1 MKPSRGAAGLDVRLP
16 RTHHHVR
23 NMPGGTALLDR
34 VLGHR
39 AARIAVQDHVGQET
53 TAGALQAASAQLGRA
68 LLDGRRSL
76 AGARV
81 ALLMPPSPAF
91 VAALFGV
98 WRAGGVAVPLSASH
112 APAELEHI
120 LGTAAPEATIVSAEL
135 SSRLDAGAAP
145 PLSAGRRLPGPALDT
160 PGGDPAGDGVAPDL
174 AEPSPALMLFTSGTT
189 GKPKGVTLS
198 HGGVAATLSA
208 LAEAWRWREDDHLLH
223 ALPLYHTHGLI
234 VALLGALWAGARVEL
249 RAFEARDLWSSFERA
264 SVFMAVPTMYVRL
277 CEAFTAANPAERDRW
292 ATGARAL
299 RLCTSGSAALPA
311 PLMRTFEDATGQ
323 TILERYGMTEIGM
336 ALSNPYDGPRIPGTV
351 GVPLPG
357 VSVDIVDDAGH
368 EVARGMPGELRVRSP
383 QLFLGYHA
391 DQPATAAAF
400 DEDGRFRTGDTG
412 MVDPAGHIRLL
423 GRTSVDILKSGGY
436 KLSALEIEEALAAHP
451 AIAEVAVIGTPDPV
465 WGDAVTACV
474 VTRPGAG
481 VELDDL
487 RAWARDRLAPYK
499 LPRLLQKLPALPR
512 NGMGKVQKSVLMRGA
527 EAVERSRGDAGAASG
542 AHQPVVPSHGGEGE
556 PS

>member
-1 MKPSRGAAGLDVRLP
+1 
-16 RTHHHVR
+16 
-23 NMPGGTALLDR
+23 MPGGTALLDR
-34 VLGHR
+34 VLGPG
-39 AARIAVQDHVGQET
+39 AARAAVQDHVGHET
-53 TAGALQAASAQLGRA
+53 TAGALQAASARLGSA

-112 APAELEHI
+112 APAELDHI
-120 LGTAAPEATIVSAEL
+120 LRTAAPEATIVAGEL
-135 SSRLDAGAAP
+135 ASRLDVIPAPSTRGAGP
-145 PLSAGRRLPGPALDT
+145 SPLAAGRRLPAPALDAL
-160 PGGDPAGDGVAPDL
+160 GGGPAGDLLAPDL
-174 AEPSPALMLFTSGTT
+174 DEPTPALMLFTSGTT

-208 LAEAWRWREDDHLLH
+208 LAEAWRWREDDRLLH
-223 ALPLYHTHGLI
+223 ALPLYHTHGLV

-249 RAFEARDLWSSFERA
+249 RAFDARELWSSFERA

-277 CEAFTAANPAERDRW
+277 CEAFTAADPAERTRW
-292 ATGARAL
+292 AAGARAL

-311 PLMRTFEDATGQ
+311 TLLRTFEDATGQ

-336 ALSNPYDGPRIPGTV
+336 ALSNPYAGPRIPGSV

-357 VSVDIVDDAGH
+357 VSVDIVDEAGR
-368 EVARGMPGELRVRSP
+368 EVAPGTPGELRVRSP
-383 QLFLGYHA
+383 QLFLGYHG
-391 DQPATAAAF
+391 DLHATAAAF
-400 DEDGRFRTGDTG
+400 DGDGRFRTGDTG
-412 MVDPAGHIRLL
+412 TVDPAGGYIRLL

-474 VTRPGAG
+474 VTRAGAD
-481 VELDDL
+481 VELDEL

-499 LPRLLQKLPALPR
+499 LPRLLRRLPALPR
-512 NGMGKVQKSVLMRGA
+512 NGMGKVQKSVLTRGA
-527 EAVERSRGDAGAASG
+527 EEEADRAQAGASAASV
-542 AHQPVVPSHGGEGE
+542 ASQAVPALPRRDED

>member
-1 MKPSRGAAGLDVRLP
+1 
-16 RTHHHVR
+16 
-23 NMPGGTALLDR
+23 MPGGTALLDR

-39 AARIAVQDHVGQET
+39 AARAAVQDHVGHET
-53 TAGALQAASAQLGRA
+53 TAGALQAASARLGSA

-81 ALLMPPSPAF
+81 ALLMSPSPSF

-98 WRAGGVAVPLSASH
+98 WRAGGVAVPLSSSH
-112 APAELEHI
+112 APAELDHI
-120 LGTAAPEATIVSAEL
+120 LGTATPEATVVSSEL
-135 SSRLDAGAAP
+135 ASKLDVVPASTTTAAGP
-145 PLSAGRRLPGPALDT
+145 SPLAAGRRLAAPVLDAL
-160 PGGDPAGDGVAPDL
+160 GGGGVAGDVVAPELDEL
-174 AEPSPALMLFTSGTT
+174 TPALMLFTSGTT

-198 HGGVAATLSA
+198 HGGVAATLRA

-223 ALPLYHTHGLI
+223 ALPLYHTHGLV

-249 RAFEARDLWSSFERA
+249 RAFDARDLWASFERA

-277 CEAFTAANPAERDRW
+277 CEAFTAADPAERARW
-292 ATGARAL
+292 AAGARAL

-311 PLMRTFEDATGQ
+311 TLLRTFEGATGQ

-336 ALSNPYDGPRIPGTV
+336 ALSNPYAGPRIPGTV

-357 VSVDIVDDAGH
+357 VSVDIVDDAGR
-368 EVARGMPGELRVRSP
+368 EVAPGTPGELRVRSP
-383 QLFLGYHA
+383 QLFLGYHG
-391 DQPATAAAF
+391 DPLATAAAF
-400 DEDGRFRTGDTG
+400 DGDGRFRTGDTG
-412 MVDPAGHIRLL
+412 TVDPASGHIRLL

-451 AIAEVAVIGTPDPV
+451 AVAEVAVIGTPDPV

-474 VTRPGAG
+474 VTRAGAD
-481 VELDDL
+481 VELDEL

-499 LPRLLQKLPALPR
+499 LPRLLRRLPALPR
-512 NGMGKVQKSVLMRGA
+512 NGMGKVQKSVLTRGA
-527 EAVERSRGDAGAASG
+527 EAADTAHADASAAAGAGQALPTS
-542 AHQPVVPSHGGEGE
+542 PRREDDPS
-556 PS
+556 